1 MNNREFKK
9 EQGERSILQSFRPHT
24 DYSRWSIEKKI
35 RPDFIITGP
44 NNEKIGIEVTRL
56 TTETAQVIH
65 EIMREH
71 SGKVT
76 DPTTLKQ
83 AAIARHGRKAE
94 NYKYL
99 MISGKPAIMP
109 LCSNLTLQKELYATA
124 IIKKYEKYKGII
136 DQFSKFIILCDARE
150 CFEMTSERDCDYL
163 VNILKSFGFSKSFRV
178 AIIYKCNDDG
188 VGVVCCEEVE
198 INAINHDER

>member
-1 MNNREFKK
+1 MGYR
-9 EQGERSILQSFRPHT
+9 
-24 DYSRWSIEKKI
+24 KKI

-56 TTETAQVIH
+56 TTETAQVVNA
-65 EIMREH
+65 IMREY
-71 SGKVT
+71 SGKVP
-76 DPTTLKQ
+76 DSTTLKQ

-99 MISGKPAIMP
+99 MISGRPAIMP
-109 LCSNLTLQKELYATA
+109 LCSNLTLQKELYATV
-124 IIKKYEKYKGII
+124 IIRKYEKYEGII
-136 DQFSKFIILCDARE
+136 DQFSKFIILCDARQG
-150 CFEMTSERDCDYL
+150 FEITRKRDCDYL

-198 INAINHDER
+198 IKAINHDER